1 MAIIVKAQP
10 GDSTDQL
17 IKKFKKLVLTD
28 QLLTQLKER
37 EFYKKP
43 AIKKKEKLSELKR
56 RRKHNA
62 KRSRQ

>member
-10 GDSTDQL
+10 GESTEQI
-17 IKKFKKLVLTD
+17 IKKFKKLVLAD
-28 QLLTQLKER
+28 QLLTQLKEK

-43 AIKKKEKLSELKR
+43 AIRKKEKLSELKR

-62 KRSRQ
+62 RRK